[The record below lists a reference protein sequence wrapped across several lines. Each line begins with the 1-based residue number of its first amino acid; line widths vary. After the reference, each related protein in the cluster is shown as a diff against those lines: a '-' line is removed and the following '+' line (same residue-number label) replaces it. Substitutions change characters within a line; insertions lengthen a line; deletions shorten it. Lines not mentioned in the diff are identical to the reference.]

1 VKKTPE
7 VSATVVRAISII
19 NYLNDVSGPKGVSE
33 IGNGL
38 GLSTTIVHR
47 LLTTLKLEGMV
58 FQDPRSKLYSLGTVF
73 LDYANKVITE
83 MPIAPVVEPWLMS
96 LRNETEETVGF
107 YMPTGQMRIC
117 VLEYESQQE
126 IRRSVGIGKRLP
138 IHVGAS
144 GRAIL
149 AFQLPELQKRLL
161 STLPADERSHIEKLL
176 KETRNQ
182 GYATNEEEITSN
194 VAALSAPVFDP
205 QHRVIGALSISGP
218 IFRWNRKTM
227 EPHIA
232 TLLSAAKE
240 ITYSL

>member
-1 VKKTPE
+1 MKKTPE
-7 VSATVVRAISII
+7 VSSTVVRAISVI
-19 NYLNDVSGPKGVSE
+19 NFLNEVSGPQGVSE
-33 IGNGL
+33 ISKGL

-73 LDYANKVITE
+73 LDYANKILTE
-83 MPIAPVVEPWLMS
+83 MPIAPVIEPWLMS
-96 LRNETEETVGF
+96 LRNDTGETVGF

-149 AFQLPELQKRLL
+149 AFQPAELQDRLL
-161 STLPADERSHIEKLL
+161 STLPMDERSRLEDLL
-176 KETRNQ
+176 EETRNL

-194 VAALSAPVFDP
+194 VAALSAPVFDQ
-205 QHRVIGALSISGP
+205 QHRVIGAMSISGP
-218 IFRWNRKTM
+218 LFRWNRQTM
-227 EPHIA
+227 KPHIS
-232 TLLSAAKE
+232 TLLSATEE
-240 ITYSL
+240 ITHSL

>member
-1 VKKTPE
+1 MKKTPE

-19 NYLNDVSGPKGVSE
+19 NYLNEVSGPKGVGE
-33 IGNGL
+33 ISKDL

-47 LLTTLKLEGMV
+47 LLTTLKNDGMV

-73 LDYANKVITE
+73 LDYANKILTE
-83 MPIAPVVEPWLMS
+83 VPIAPVVEPWLMS

-126 IRRSVGIGKRLP
+126 IRRSVGTGKRLP

-149 AFQLPELQKRLL
+149 AFQSAELQERVL
-161 STLPADERSHIEKLL
+161 STRPAEERSRIEQLL
-176 KETRNQ
+176 EETRAQ
-182 GYATNEEEITSN
+182 GYATNEEEITTN
-194 VAALSAPVFDP
+194 VAAVSAPVFDSK
-205 QHRVIGALSISGP
+205 QRVIGAISISGP
-218 IFRWNRKTM
+218 LFRWNRKTM
-227 EPHIA
+227 EPYIESLLAA
-232 TLLSAAKE
+232 TKE
-240 ITYSL
+240 ITFSL